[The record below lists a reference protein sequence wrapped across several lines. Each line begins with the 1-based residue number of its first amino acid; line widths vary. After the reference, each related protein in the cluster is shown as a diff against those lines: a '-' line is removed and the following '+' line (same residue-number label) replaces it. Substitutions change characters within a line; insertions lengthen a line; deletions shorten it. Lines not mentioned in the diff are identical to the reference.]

1 MRKWLVWLLILLL
14 PLTMGMDMGRRLTIE
29 ADGEID
35 YESVS
40 GNKAAVSGL
49 IVQGEGYFHLN
60 ASSKFNANSYLQD
73 YKMILEAKQNT
84 FMPIRAAV
92 GVLVGEDEYYVSVLE
107 PAIRTEL
114 EHTYFVDENNIVIEN
129 EVTMYGKYRHF
140 INFENENTKL
150 WERLEHFGL
159 IHLKDALEFTRPE
172 EVIEEAT
179 EEGG

>member
-1 MRKWLVWLLILLL
+1 MRKWIVWLLILLL
-14 PLTMGMDMGRRLTIE
+14 PLTMGMDMGRRLIVE
-29 ADGEID
+29 ADGVID

-40 GNKAAVSGL
+40 GNKVAASGL
-49 IVQGEGYFHLN
+49 IVQGEGYLHLN
-60 ASSKFNANSYLQD
+60 ASSKFGANSYLQD
-73 YKMILEAKQNT
+73 YKMILDAKGNT

-107 PAIRTEL
+107 PATKAEL
-114 EHTYFVDENNIVIEN
+114 EHVYFVDKSNINIGN

-159 IHLKDALEFTRPE
+159 IHLKDLITFTKPE
-172 EVIEEAT
+172 ET
-179 EEGG
+179 GG